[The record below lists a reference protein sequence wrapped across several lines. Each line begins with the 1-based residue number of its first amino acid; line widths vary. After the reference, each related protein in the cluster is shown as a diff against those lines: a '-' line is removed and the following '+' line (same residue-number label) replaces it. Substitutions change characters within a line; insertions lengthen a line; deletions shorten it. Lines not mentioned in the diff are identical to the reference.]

1 MLAPLTP
8 RQLELARH
16 CFRYNDSSI
25 YYLNKLSTQN
35 IADDIQCTIRIV
47 QKLRKLWEK
56 TKDVEKL
63 RKRGGMPKS
72 LDEHIEQAIV
82 QIFNYFVCTEVL
94 PRMNAYSEDRPLRS
108 VLIMDNAKIH
118 CSEELQQICN
128 EVGVLRFITTNKF
141 WWCVVLGPPT
151 RPPKNT

>member
-1 MLAPLTP
+1 LSPTWARGKGRSSQLAG
-8 RQLELARH
+8 H
-16 CFRYNDSSI
+16 CFRYNDSST
-25 YYLNKLSTQN
+25 YHLNKLSTQD
-35 IADDIQCTIRIV
+35 IADDIKCTTRTV
-47 QKLRKLWEK
+47 QKLRKLWDK
-56 TKDVEKL
+56 TEDVEKL

-82 QIFNYFVCTEVL
+82 QIFNYFVYTEVL

-128 EVGVLRFITTNKF
+128 EVGVLRFITN
-141 WWCVVLGPPT
+141 
-151 RPPKNT
+151 